1 MKEIIRR
8 TLIVCW
14 LAAIATLVIN
24 IFDRGIFHSYAWE
37 ISAFLMV
44 PIWALQFILLG
55 IANPLALTRKAQ
67 GRNHAE

>member
-14 LAAIATLVIN
+14 LAAIATLLVN
-24 IFDRGIFHSYAWE
+24 IFDRGVFHSDTWV
-37 ISAFLMV
+37 ISAFLIV
-44 PIWALQFILLG
+44 PTWALQFILLG
-55 IANPLALTRKAQ
+55 IANPLAITRKAQ